1 MQARSGRLTAG
12 LGQHQSYSSKY
23 KDRYKTCQGQG
34 LSRCFKTQIT
44 FAGLT
49 PPKLHLD
56 TFKVTQKFFLQ
67 NQLFFEMA
75 CSALGR
81 DRIDLPRAESS
92 FCHRCHSPLFCAGL
106 QPTRPSI
113 IGIFNYGT
121 TMPQLKVMLVIR
133 IFSGSIL
140 QRCTAASP
148 SQTPLRLL
156 GPSSLIGQIGD
167 HSL

>member
-1 MQARSGRLTAG
+1 MGEGMQARSSRLTAG

-34 LSRCFKTQIT
+34 LSLCFKTQIA

-56 TFKVTQKFFLQ
+56 TFKVTQTFFLQ

-106 QPTRPSI
+106 QPTRPI
-113 IGIFNYGT
+113 HHRYIQLRNYNAATQGDAGNKDILRVYLTEMHGSFTFPDSPQAAGT
-121 TMPQLKVMLVIR
+121 KFPNW
-133 IFSGSIL
+133 SNW
-140 QRCTAASP
+140 
-148 SQTPLRLL
+148 
-156 GPSSLIGQIGD
+156 
-167 HSL
+167 

>member
-1 MQARSGRLTAG
+1 
-12 LGQHQSYSSKY
+12 
-23 KDRYKTCQGQG
+23 
-34 LSRCFKTQIT
+34 
-44 FAGLT
+44 
-49 PPKLHLD
+49 
-56 TFKVTQKFFLQ
+56 
-67 NQLFFEMA
+67 MA

-167 HSL
+167 HSLQWLEHNLASIQPFLALSLLWRSKPIDQIGHPKLNNRHSRVNSVGHSGQPNQRCFCSSPIFLLHCQVHIKHT